1 MAAHPDRV
9 LLANAQVVA
18 CSGDPTEQPFDGD
31 VLVEGD
37 RIGGVF
43 RGRAPVD
50 SASVREVDVA
60 GATVL
65 PGLCDAHTHIS
76 WPLDFVFDHPEIA
89 AMPDDEHALEVA
101 AVVRTFLR
109 WGYTVLVGAGA
120 LKPRVDVVIQR
131 AIDRG
136 LIEGPRLW
144 PSGDMITQRG
154 AIGAPTL
161 TEVDGAED
169 MRRVVGRQC
178 ELGVRVIKLMVSG
191 DGIVPGHPSQATYM
205 DDAMVA
211 AAVGEAGEHGA
222 FVTAHARS
230 TEGVR
235 MAVRNGVRIVHHAT
249 YLDDAAID
257 ELSAARDDVWVC
269 PGLHYLRAVV
279 EGRAEPYG
287 ISRDS
292 VERALYPE
300 ELQAA
305 IDGYRE
311 LHGNGV
317 RIVAGGDFGH
327 QWTRHGTYAAEL
339 ASYVE
344 LLGFS
349 PLEALLTATANA
361 GPLVGERLGRIAEG
375 YLADLVIVDG
385 DPTADVRTLLDAD
398 RVGPVVK
405 GGVPS
410 GAGPA
415 GSAGWDGVERWAQT
429 RHAAD
434 ASA

>member
-1 MAAHPDRV
+1 MSPDRT
-9 LLANAQVVA
+9 LLTDARVVT
-18 CSGDPTEQPFDGD
+18 CSGDPAERPFDGD
-31 VLVEGD
+31 VLIEGE
-37 RIGGVF
+37 RIAGVF

-50 SASVREVDVA
+50 QASTRVVDVG

-101 AVVRTFLR
+101 AVVGTYLR
-109 WGYTVLVGAGA
+109 WGYTLLIGAGA
-120 LKPRVDVVIQR
+120 LKPRVDVVVQR

-136 LIEGPRLW
+136 RIAGPRLW
-144 PSGDMITQRG
+144 PSGAMITQRG

-161 TEVDGAED
+161 TEVDGPDE
-169 MRRVVGRQC
+169 MRRVVGGQC

-191 DGIVPGHPSQATYM
+191 DGIVPGHPSQVTYM

-211 AAVGEAGEHGA
+211 AAVGEAAAHGA

-249 YLDDAAID
+249 YLDDAAIA
-257 ELSAARDDVWVC
+257 ELSEARDDVWVC

-279 EGRAEPYG
+279 EGAAEPYG
-287 ISRDS
+287 ISRER
-292 VERALYPE
+292 VEQALYPE
-300 ELQAA
+300 ELQAS
-305 IDGYRE
+305 IDGYRK
-311 LHGNGV
+311 LHSNGV
-317 RIVAGGDFGH
+317 RLVSGGDFGH

-339 ASYVE
+339 AAYVE

-349 PLEALLTATANA
+349 PLEALLTATAHA
-361 GPLVGERLGRIAEG
+361 GPLVGERLGRVEEG
-375 YLADLVIVDG
+375 YLADLVVVDG
-385 DPTADVRTLLDAD
+385 DPTADVRVLLDPD
-398 RVGPVVK
+398 RVGTVVK
-405 GGVPS
+405 GGVPV
-410 GAGPA
+410 
-415 GSAGWDGVERWAQT
+415 AGWA
-429 RHAAD
+429 
-434 ASA
+434 

>member
-1 MAAHPDRV
+1 MAAHPDRRDRV
-9 LLANAQVVA
+9 LISNARVVT
-18 CSGDPTEQPFDGD
+18 CSGDLTEQPFDGD

-37 RIGGVF
+37 RIAGVF

-50 SASVREVDVA
+50 PQSVRGVDVA

-101 AVVRTFLR
+101 AVVRTYLR
-109 WGYTVLVGAGA
+109 WGYTLLVGAGA
-120 LKPRVDVVIQR
+120 LKPRVDVIIQR

-136 LIEGPRLW
+136 LIDGPRLW
-144 PSGDMITQRG
+144 PSGDMITQSG

-161 TEVDGAED
+161 TEVDGPEQ
-169 MRRVVGRQC
+169 MRRVVGEQC

-191 DGIVPGHPSQATYM
+191 DGIVPEHPSQTTYM
-205 DDAMVA
+205 TDAMVA
-211 AAVGEAGEHGA
+211 AAVREADAHGA

-249 YLDDAAID
+249 YLDDAAIA
-257 ELSAARDDVWVC
+257 ELTAARDDVWVC
-269 PGLHYLRAVV
+269 PGLHYLRQVV
-279 EGRAEPYG
+279 EGAAAPYG
-287 ISRDS
+287 ITPQRVD
-292 VERALYPE
+292 EALYPA
-300 ELQAA
+300 ELQAS
-305 IDGYRE
+305 IDGYRK
-311 LHGNGV
+311 LHAGGV

-327 QWTRHGTYAAEL
+327 QWTKHGTYAAEL
-339 ASYVE
+339 AAYVE

-361 GPLVGERLGRIAEG
+361 GPLVGERLGRIEQG
-375 YLADLVIVDG
+375 YLADLVLVHG
-385 DPTADVRTLLDAD
+385 DPTADVRTLLDGA

-405 GGVPS
+405 GGTPASVP
-410 GAGPA
+410 
-415 GSAGWDGVERWAQT
+415 GWGGVERWAQT
-429 RHAAD
+429 R
-434 ASA
+434 